1 VFLFSKQSDA
11 KLDGLRYEVKIPME
25 AVQLSQFHHH
35 LYELGLY
42 PMRPFPPRKVSSVYY
57 DTRNFDDYTDNV
69 SGIANRTK
77 IRIRWYNDDL
87 TKLTLEFKIKKNK
100 ASFKESLKIANLQLY
115 DPATRDGVRLILRG
129 LNKTTEHNI
138 LLQREPIIQ
147 VEYDREYFLLNEE
160 LRMTIDVNQKFKKLY
175 PFQSH
180 TFMNSP
186 VTCVAEFKYPASKR
200 LIMQSMLRNLPFR
213 VFRHSKYVIGN
224 DLVAS

>member
-1 VFLFSKQSDA
+1 MMA
-11 KLDGLRYEVKIPME
+11 KELAE
-25 AVQLSQFHHH
+25 
-35 LYELGLY
+35 LYALIEENIVAEKY
-42 PMRPFPPRKVSSVYY
+42 
-57 DTRNFDDYTDNV
+57 
-69 SGIANRTK
+69 
-77 IRIRWYNDDL
+77 
-87 TKLTLEFKIKKNK
+87 
-100 ASFKESLKIANLQLY
+100 FKESLKIANLQLY
-115 DPATRDGVRLILRG
+115 DPATRDGVRFILRG

-175 PFQSH
+175 PFQSQ

-200 LIMQSMLRNLPFR
+200 LMMQSMLRNLPFR